1 MKANDQYHQFLAEYL
16 LRQGDNCLILSQR
29 LSSWCGNGPTLEEDL
44 ALSNIA
50 LGWLGQARMWLQYAG
65 SLPCVARSEDEL
77 AGLRDAHEFRNV
89 LLVEQ
94 PNENFADIQTRL
106 FLFTSWYGLLLDS
119 LIHSHD
125 ERIAAIAA
133 GSAKQ
138 IAFYLQH
145 SRRWIVRLGD
155 GTAFSR
161 AKLERAFEACWDFLG
176 ELFLMDDLEKTMLRY
191 GVGCNYA
198 VLYPIWCRHI
208 GEVAAQA
215 KIQLPQCAMRMQN
228 GKQGR
233 HSEHLVPLLMEMQ
246 YLQRS
251 FPGSLW

>member
-1 MKANDQYHQFLAEYL
+1 MFLAEYL
-16 LRQGDNCLILSQR
+16 LRQGDNSLILSQH
-29 LSSWCGNGPTLEEDL
+29 LSSWCGNSPTLEEDL

-65 SLPCVARSEDEL
+65 SLSTVARSEDEL

-106 FLFTSWYGLLLDS
+106 FLFTSWHGLLLDS
-119 LIHSHD
+119 LTHSRD

-133 GSAKQ
+133 RSAKE
-138 IAFYLQH
+138 IPFYLRH
-145 SRRWIVRLGD
+145 SSRWIVRLGD

-161 AKLERAFEACWDFLG
+161 AKLERAFETCWDYLG
-176 ELFLMDDLEKTMLRY
+176 ELFLMDDIEKTMLRH
-191 GVGCNYA
+191 GVGCNYS
-198 VLYPIWCRHI
+198 VLYPRWYRHI

-215 KIQLPQCAMRMQN
+215 KIQLPQRAMRVQY

-251 FPGSLW
+251 FPGSKW